1 MLEVTIGRTKNRLV
15 TDQLIEKLNSLSLDG
30 SLYIG
35 FPIIATADVSI
46 SVDALLVSEQHGLVV
61 FLFADRDHY
70 DSADAAAWQG
80 LADRQDQLF
89 VAVENDLRQHE
100 VLRTRRRLAVTVQA
114 VTLVPMG
121 TRVPQSTDGYYAE
134 LSELPKV
141 LREFPPLD
149 LEYLKPLQA
158 ALQKVVTIKPPKRR
172 SSVASPGSK
181 GAILRKIEGEIANLD
196 QWQKQAAME
205 CPDGLQRIRGLA
217 GSGKTVVL
225 ALKAAYLHAYYPD
238 WSIGVTFF
246 SRSLYQQFED
256 LIRRFSFAYSNDE
269 PDWERLQI
277 LHCWGGRDRPG
288 VYSQIAAHCGV
299 TPRDF
304 VYARERFG
312 QGREFEGIC
321 SELWSLVEAVP
332 PEPIYDI
339 MLIDEAQDCPAPFF
353 KLVRQLTRPP
363 KRIVWAYD
371 ELQNLSE
378 YAVPNV
384 EDLFGVDEQG
394 SSSASLVNAPNSP
407 SQDII
412 LQVCY
417 RNTPWSL
424 SLAHGLGLGTARE
437 QGLIQSFDDP
447 NLWTEIGYQIVEGQ
461 PVEGSKIT
469 VERAPA
475 SFPEYVKDL
484 ITSEDAVS
492 SHLFH
497 DVYEQA
503 RWIANNVR
511 QNLEVDELE
520 PDDILIVLPSPIGS
534 RQQAQIIIDALWEQK
549 INGHLVGVGNSRDE
563 VFTHDSVA
571 IAHIHRSKGNEA
583 PMVYVANA
591 QFCVDG
597 PGLITRR
604 NTLFTAITRSKAWV
618 RICGWGSGMAAL
630 QQEIEFIKH
639 QEFRLQFNIPTD
651 TELVNMRRIHRDL
664 SPSEIARVNQAHDGI
679 RNFVDALEH
688 GDVSIRDIPLDLRV
702 ALQRYMAGEN
712 NDDP

>member
-1 MLEVTIGRTKNRLV
+1 MITLLPKGTQVP
-15 TDQLIEKLNSLSLDG
+15 LS
-30 SLYIG
+30 
-35 FPIIATADVSI
+35 V
-46 SVDALLVSEQHGLVV
+46 
-61 FLFADRDHY
+61 
-70 DSADAAAWQG
+70 
-80 LADRQDQLF
+80 
-89 VAVENDLRQHE
+89 
-100 VLRTRRRLAVTVQA
+100 
-114 VTLVPMG
+114 
-121 TRVPQSTDGYYAE
+121 DGYYTE
-134 LSELPKV
+134 LGELPN
-141 LREFPPLD
+141 LLSEFPPLD
-149 LEYLKPLQA
+149 LTYLRPLQA

-172 SSVASPGSK
+172 AAVASPGSR
-181 GAILRKIEGEIANLD
+181 GATIRKIEREIANLD

-225 ALKAAYLHAYYPD
+225 ALKAAYLHAYYPE
-238 WSIGVTFF
+238 WIIGVTFF

-256 LIRRFSFAYSNDE
+256 LIRRFSYAYSNDE
-269 PDWERLQI
+269 PDWERLRI
-277 LHCWGGRDRPG
+277 LHCWGSRDRPG
-288 VYSQIAAHCGV
+288 VYSEIAAHCGI
-299 TPRDF
+299 TPRNF

-384 EDLFGVDEQG
+384 EDLFGVDEHG
-394 SSSASLVNAPNSP
+394 LSGASLVNTPNSP

-424 SLAHGLGLGTARE
+424 ALAHGLGLGIARE
-437 QGLIQSFDDP
+437 QGLVQSFDDP

-461 PVEGSKIT
+461 PVEGTKIT
-469 VERAPA
+469 VERAPG

-492 SHLFH
+492 AHLFH
-497 DVYEQA
+497 DVNEQA
-503 RWIANNVR
+503 RWIADRVR

-520 PDDILIVLPSPIGS
+520 PDDILIVLPNPIGS
-534 RQQAQIIIDALWEQK
+534 RRQAQIIIDALWEQK
-549 INGHLVGVGNSRDE
+549 INAHLVGVGSSRDE
-563 VFTHDSVA
+563 VFAHDSVA

-618 RICGWGSGMAAL
+618 RICGWGPGMTSL
-630 QQEIEFIKH
+630 QQEIEAIKR
-639 QEFRLQFNIPTD
+639 QEFQLQFNIPTNA
-651 TELVNMRRIHRDL
+651 ELANMRRIHRDL

-679 RNFVDALEH
+679 KIFVDALEH
-688 GDVSIRDIPLDLRV
+688 GDVSIHDIPLPPKSG
-702 ALQRYMAGEN
+702 AAKIYG
-712 NDDP
+712 